1 MPDRLSPAE
10 LFALL
15 PSSPEVMDRPWTVD
29 WAALTGSPADLL
41 RELVPERTEFSTSGS
56 TGGPRTWSRGR
67 DQLLSEAG
75 MLADLVAESGPEAV
89 VAFAP
94 PKHVYGMLASVLMP
108 ALLGVPVWY
117 VPRFA
122 PLPPAGPRRWAVV
135 SIPWTFPILG
145 SRGAWLDGAE
155 RLAFLHST
163 SVLPRSADELMGR
176 LGGRATLTEV
186 FGSTE
191 TGGVAHRVWHPVN
204 RPWTLFPD
212 VEFGEGAGA
221 PGEES
226 RLVVRSPR
234 LAAPEGGTA
243 AREHRMDDHVV
254 RLGDRS
260 FGFSGRR
267 TRLVNVNGRRL
278 DLESME
284 DRLRG
289 IVSCADLACVP
300 VTDPMTGE
308 HFELLIVPGAE
319 GPPSERTLAGAVRAV
334 ECRPR
339 AVRVVERIDRSE
351 TGKLRRVQS
360 AHVSS
365 EGADA

>member
-1 MPDRLSPAE
+1 MSDRLSPAE

-29 WAALTGSPADLL
+29 WAAQTSAPADLL
-41 RELVPERTEFSTSGS
+41 RELVPERMEFSTSGS
-56 TGGPRTWSRGR
+56 TGGPRSWFRGR
-67 DQLLSEAG
+67 DQLLSEAR
-75 MLADLVAESGPEAV
+75 MLADLLADSAPEAV
-89 VAFAP
+89 VTFAP

-122 PLPPAGPRRWAVV
+122 PLPPEGPRGWAVV
-135 SIPWTFPILG
+135 SIPWTFPILNR
-145 SRGAWLDGAE
+145 RGDWLDRAE

-163 SVLPRSADELMGR
+163 STLPESAAELMGR
-176 LGGRATLTEV
+176 LGERATLTEI

-191 TGGVAHRVWHPVN
+191 TGGVAHRRWSPAN

-221 PGEES
+221 RGEES
-226 RLVVRSPR
+226 GLVVRSPR
-234 LAAPEGGTA
+234 LAAPEGGTVA
-243 AREHRMDDHVV
+243 TEWCMDDHVV

-260 FGFSGRR
+260 FGFAGRR
-267 TRLVNVNGRRL
+267 TRLVNVNGHRL

-289 IVSCADLACVP
+289 VVRCADLACVP
-300 VTDPMTGE
+300 VTDSMTGE
-308 HFELLIVPGAE
+308 HFELWIVPGAE
-319 GPPSERTLAGAVRAV
+319 GPPTDRVLAEAVRSA
-334 ECRPR
+334 EYRPR

-360 AHVSS
+360 AHVRS